1 MILPSPSEDTKAY
14 WHAASAGR
22 FLLRHCDGCGRWLHP
37 RRSQCCEGSALSWR
51 PASGK
56 GVLVAFTTV
65 RYVLNPA
72 LTDQVPYTITLTRT
86 DEGPQLITSIPGD
99 DQALV
104 IGQDMVISFDR
115 VTQTVTLPR
124 FIPA

>member
-1 MILPSPSEDTKAY
+1 M
-14 WHAASAGR
+14 
-22 FLLRHCDGCGRWLHP
+22 
-37 RRSQCCEGSALSWR
+37 
-51 PASGK
+51 
-56 GVLVAFTTV
+56 AFTTV

>member
-1 MILPSPSEDTKAY
+1 
-14 WHAASAGR
+14 
-22 FLLRHCDGCGRWLHP
+22 
-37 RRSQCCEGSALSWR
+37 
-51 PASGK
+51 
-56 GVLVAFTTV
+56 VAFTTV